1 MAKARAPLTPRRA
14 LGNLRPVEPLS
25 LREASAALVAM
36 LSGEQLIPP
45 RRQLRSIA
53 AAVEQ
58 RRRQPAT
65 TRAEPRQQ
73 MMGGRRHG

>member
-1 MAKARAPLTPRRA
+1 MAKARAPLTPRCA

-36 LSGEQLIPP
+36 LSGEQSIPP

-53 AAVEQ
+53 D
-58 RRRQPAT
+58 RC
-65 TRAEPRQQ
+65 
-73 MMGGRRHG
+73 